1 MRNMSRGVEGRAQ
14 LQGKHCKLKQLFNVE
29 MNKKHPPLRFEPS
42 EQIKSSQ
49 GKHFLQFLSCL
60 KKRLSDIPNHKLSH

>member
-29 MNKKHPPLRFEPS
+29 MKKKITPS
-42 EQIKSSQ
+42 D
-49 GKHFLQFLSCL
+49 LSLLSRQKAL
-60 KKRLSDIPNHKLSH
+60 KENVSFSFSPA